1 MVPAA
6 LAGPVDRLS
15 RFFGLLVLGNLA
27 LLGFYEFVTFKYEVH
42 SDSAVKVL
50 LANEILETGELFP
63 HEWVYANGDVYAFFC
78 HTLALPLVPLFG
90 PGFVT
95 HAFVGLL
102 TSLGLL
108 WLTALLLRELAF
120 PRWQRLAMLALFASG
135 ISSLF
140 AENLFGQ
147 ATYGFIVAL
156 NVAVV
161 VVALAFSRRFD
172 SAATVDRRLLALLG
186 VLSLVVTWNNPK
198 RAAIM
203 LSAPLLAA
211 CAGAVFTR
219 VGDGRWSLERLKR
232 IPAVWVALVHG
243 VGAGLGV
250 VCSIV
255 VLSRPLTN
263 VDTAGA
269 TTWLSTDPIW
279 RNVVH
284 AVLGSLA
291 QVGALPLPGYS
302 VVSAWGLYE
311 AGRMVLGGV
320 LVWGAIR
327 AVRAL
332 LNSASEAARFV
343 ALFTAVS
350 GGLSL
355 FFFVFTNVPDMSNP
369 MASARYLLPTLYMGL
384 ALLPGLISE
393 RPTTG
398 GKTSLAL
405 FASVT
410 VTALLGFM
418 TLALPGYG
426 STGRTWADA
435 RARGDARFT
444 LMEFLEKEGL
454 RYGYASYWNAGA
466 LTLLSN
472 GRLKVRQVHP
482 EGLLA
487 PNHLHSSNRW
497 FRETA
502 WTGET
507 FLLLTQAE
515 FSRVDLKLLDSR
527 LGSTARVLSFGAYRV
542 LVYPKNLAGLP
553 GWADLIEGTQ
563 RFPVSPSSP
572 HLVGSY
578 QPLAAGQ
585 GALVSEKGTKGD
597 LLFGPFMWL
606 ASGRYRV
613 AFEVQADGEG
623 PVGTL
628 QVTAR
633 QSALVLA
640 SQPLVAGARGQQVL
654 EFEVQQEEKFVEFRV
669 LASGTGSISVFG
681 TSVERQG
688 R

>member
-6 LAGPVDRLS
+6 VAQPADRLS
-15 RFFGLLVLGNLA
+15 RFFGLLVVFNLA
-27 LLGFYEFVTFKYEVH
+27 LLGVYEFVTFKYEVH

-95 HAFVGLL
+95 HALVGLL

-120 PRWQRLAMLALFASG
+120 PRWQQLAVLALFASG

-140 AENLFGQ
+140 AENLYGQ
-147 ATYGFIVAL
+147 ATYGFIVLL

-161 VVALAFSRRFD
+161 VVALAFSRKFE
-172 SAATVDRRLLALLG
+172 TTFDRRLFVLLG
-186 VLSLVVTWNNPK
+186 ALSLVVTWNNPK

-211 CAGAVFTR
+211 CAGAVLTR
-219 VGDGRWSLERLKR
+219 MGDGRWSLERLRR

-250 VCSIV
+250 VCSKL

-284 AVLGSLA
+284 AVLGGLA

-302 VVSAWGLYE
+302 VVSAWGMYE
-311 AGRMVLGGV
+311 AGRMVLGV
-320 LVWGAIR
+320 ALVWGAIR

-332 LNSASEAARFV
+332 LSSASEAARFV

-384 ALLPGLISE
+384 LLLPGLITE
-393 RPTTG
+393 RPTEG
-398 GKTSLAL
+398 GKTSLLL
-405 FASVT
+405 FGAVT
-410 VTALLGFM
+410 CTALIGFM
-418 TLALPGYG
+418 TLAVPGYG
-426 STGRTWADA
+426 STGRTWSDA
-435 RARGDARFT
+435 RSKGNTRIA

-466 LTLLSN
+466 LTLLSD

-497 FRETA
+497 FRATE
-502 WTGET
+502 WSGET

-515 FSRVDLKLLDSR
+515 FSRVDQKLLDAR

-542 LVYPKNLAGLP
+542 LVYPRNLAGLP
-553 GWADLIEGTQ
+553 GWAELIEGSQHFAVT
-563 RFPVSPSSP
+563 PNSP

-578 QPLAAGQ
+578 QALAGGQ
-585 GALVSEKGTKGD
+585 GALVAEKGTKGD

-606 ASGRYRV
+606 ATGRYRV
-613 AFEVQADGEG
+613 AFDVQAEGDG
-623 PVGTL
+623 PLGTL

-640 SQPLVAGARGQQVL
+640 SQPLEPGARGQRVL

-669 LASGTGSISVFG
+669 LANGGGSISVYG
-681 TSVERQG
+681 TSVERQP
-688 R
+688 